1 MINNAGAFL
10 EMPWGKLR
18 YLERGKGFPLVL
30 LHSNGGTLE
39 SWSLNLK
46 DLGDYFRVI
55 AIDLPGYGRSERLG
69 GDISIESLAS
79 SVIAVMDRLEAEKA
93 HFIGNSLGG
102 TIALEIAA
110 ANPERAAKLVLT
122 GTPCGDRSELE
133 KLLVILSKWEKEKD
147 LAQIDEEQG
156 ALITPGIN
164 PALLTLINS
173 NLRMA
178 GATFFQANRAI
189 SSYNFNERVEKVGN
203 EAIIIWGDQDGIASI
218 NNAWL
223 LSKSLHGAPVHL
235 IKGAGHSPQFDD
247 PQSFNSL
254 VIRFLKK
261 K

>member
-1 MINNAGAFL
+1 MTNNAGAFL
-10 EMPWGKLR
+10 DMPWGKLR
-18 YLERGKGFPLVL
+18 YLEKGKGFPLVL

-55 AIDLPGYGRSERLG
+55 ALDLPGYGRSERLEG
-69 GDISIESLAS
+69 GVSIESMAS
-79 SVIAVMDRLEAEKA
+79 SVVAVMDRLGVEKA
-93 HFIGNSLGG
+93 HLAGNSLGG

-110 ANPERAAKLVLT
+110 AHPERAAKLVLT

-133 KLLVILSKWEKEKD
+133 KLLAVLSKWEKEKD

-164 PALLTLINS
+164 PMLLALINS

-178 GATFFQANRAI
+178 GATFFQANSAI
-189 SSYNFNERVEKVGN
+189 SSYRFDERAAKVVN
-203 EAIIIWGDQDGIASI
+203 EAMIIWGDQDGIASI

-247 PQSFNSL
+247 PQNFNSL